1 MELIE
6 AIKKA
11 GVVGAGGA
19 GFPTHVKLNAK
30 AEYLIINAAEC
41 EPLIETDKFLCREFA
56 DRIIDTILLMGHHL
70 EAQHIVIG
78 LKAKYK
84 AEIAALEKAIREKH
98 AAVEIFP
105 MRTFYPAGDEQVLV
119 QQVTGRSVPERTSIK
134 CGSSCRECWN
144 RSFHCRCVGRQTCD
158 GEVFI
163 CYRCSERTC
172 DV

>member
-105 MRTFYPAGDEQVLV
+105 MRTFYPAAGAGSAGDRAK
-119 QQVTGRSVPERTSIK
+119 RSGKRTSIK

>member
-70 EAQHIVIG
+70 EAHG
-78 LKAKYK
+78 P
-84 AEIAALEKAIREKH
+84 AALLPGAGGLPPAVLEEKPDDVGLPGVPHLGLWPFKRRG
-98 AAVEIFP
+98 P
-105 MRTFYPAGDEQVLV
+105 GAGRADPLP
-119 QQVTGRSVPERTSIK
+119 VPQRPELL
-134 CGSSCRECWN
+134 
-144 RSFHCRCVGRQTCD
+144 
-158 GEVFI
+158 
-163 CYRCSERTC
+163 
-172 DV
+172 